1 MFIYIKIQICD
12 TSFIF
17 MTGMEAKDMKQLTK
31 GFVYLFFSLLFTS
44 YGFAQVST
52 GVSDDRVSLPE
63 GPGSVMG
70 VGENVN
76 INTSM
81 GMMNYAYK
89 IGVPGGFPG
98 LTPSLSL
105 SYSSGAGLG
114 AAGIGWSFSMPSIE
128 RMTLRGLPKYTTDDE
143 FVANGDELVKLPGTD
158 PPVYR
163 ARFEGGFVRYTWMN
177 AGNGKKG
184 YWLAEYPDGSRAWFG
199 ADSKGNLIADAR
211 AQSDAGTFTY
221 YLTEKQDTY
230 GHKIVYTYTKTG
242 NYPLLTKI
250 EWVFKGTDGAPVY
263 SVEITYEGRNDRI
276 SNCKP
281 GFELLLD
288 KRVKGFRVMSHGE
301 QLARYAMQYETNL
314 AADGF
319 SRLKSVIRYGRNDH
333 EFPVRQTWHY
343 TQSLGTQCDGTDC
356 GKPYMTGLGSL
367 GVNMKSGDTTLL
379 DINGDG
385 LPDIIDTSQ
394 EGEYHRIWI
403 NTLNADGTQSFV
415 GPTYSKVGRQ
425 DSFDLSSPYCQVM
438 DADGD
443 GFSDMVN
450 TQTGKVLHNLGTGDW
465 AGVYDLWT
473 SGNGGVPDLNGD
485 FDPSDGQLKT
495 VRFMDFNGDKRVDLI
510 RSMNAGS
517 SNTTQIYRNLGNGGF
532 QSVANVEP
540 IGAGFDSD
548 TLELEDM
555 NGDGLLDPVQ
565 VLKASVRYRLNLGWG
580 KWSDWIEISGFNFTD
595 TQAKDAELEDINGDG
610 MADLV
615 LVSGNQVDY
624 WLNRNGAH
632 FDAKKT
638 ITSADIDGDIP
649 TRTPETTVLCSDM
662 NSNGSSDIV
671 WIDSSGKVTYL
682 EIFPVRPNLLTRI
695 ENGMGRVTKLDYG
708 TAAQQLA
715 RDGGPGTWKYAIPV
729 QVNVVDKLDE
739 WDLQNLV
746 HSIVNYTYHDGY
758 YDGKAKQLRG
768 FERVEQT
775 EPGDEVS
782 ADGITKE
789 NYDVGHDDIY
799 HKSLL
804 LKRTI
809 LSGDKVI
816 QVQTNTYG
824 DCDVAGISQDQ
835 STLKFPIRYICMKES
850 TTEEREGL
858 ADQSKW
864 VTTGKIYEYDGYGNT
879 VLVSDLGIVSIGGQ
893 GCGACDSELG
903 FGHPCGE
910 TCKGDELY
918 NRTEY
923 IHPEDNDNLWML
935 RLPIKTQM
943 FTEAGAD
950 GKPADDYY
958 SENAY
963 YYDGDAFTG
972 LAAGR
977 ATHGAVT
984 RMTQRMEAGRV
995 INAKRVKVNDDGM
1008 VVEKLDALGSPDSD
1022 EHRRAYEYDADGLR
1036 VTKTTVF
1043 LKNTD
1048 GAYQLQ
1054 RDYTYDAVNAKPIAA
1069 SLWYIVRDGSNVTV
1083 PQKMF
1088 FTWDDF
1094 GRLTSRSYVNAVAG
1108 KPTEQYTYKFASPV
1122 STITMN
1128 ARSRASGGFD
1138 VRQVKCFDGF
1148 GRLFQTRKLISG
1160 DQYLVSM
1167 FKVFNTKGDPKKVYQ
1182 QYIGTGPQCDTAPP
1196 MGVQAVEYFYD
1207 GLSRLIK
1214 QSWPKPDADS
1224 TEKWATKIEYGPKS
1238 VSTYDLEDTLEGGEF
1253 ENTPKVV
1260 YTNGLG
1266 NTTKIQQMTKAGRD
1280 PVIYTYT
1287 YDKLD
1292 RLSGWI
1298 GPEGNRFEQKR
1309 DLLGNVVMTSDPDRG
1324 STTYEFD
1331 DAGGLLKVTDARGKS
1346 RMQTYDG
1353 DNRIT
1358 AQWDPDDEAGT
1369 KVTYSYDFAGDCEKC
1384 TNTAGF
1390 LVKTDY
1396 PLSNGTRGYD
1406 VTGYDVMGKP
1416 IYFARMLD
1424 GHKYEFISDYDNLGR
1439 VHSDTYPDGTKFE
1452 YTIDNTARLTSVK
1465 NYIDLLKYDSH
1476 GQLTEMDFAN
1486 GTKMTQTFD
1495 DRLMVASIRV
1505 TDAKD
1510 KAIVDQAYERDRVG
1524 HITAVLDNVVDDGVP
1539 SASGN
1544 FKMDSLYRLIGATLD
1559 PGRSGLEEK
1568 LTYSYSPSGRLLNK
1582 QSSLGGDSLV
1592 NLGDYKYGENGAGPH
1607 AVTSVGGKNLTYD
1620 KAGNMLTKGDDC
1632 YQWDF
1637 RGRMIVALK
1646 NCKPIATFD
1655 YGDGKKRIV
1664 KRVNGVTTYYLTNRF
1679 EVRNGTAISYLN
1691 IGGDHVVRVK
1701 NNGFAATVL
1710 SDLAPVTGNDDA
1722 IEPQADN
1729 LITAGDA
1736 WIAQAVGAS
1745 LMTLKKER
1753 EVSGIRALLL
1763 ASANRMLE
1771 GTKPVTTWLHHDYRG
1786 DTVAQTD
1793 ANSKVVSTAIY
1804 YPYGALRYSTGEVD
1818 PYGYTGKETDAST
1831 GLLYFGRRYAEPVT
1845 GQWTSPDPMF
1855 SVAGD
1860 SVFENPS
1867 EAVNPYGFS
1876 KNNPVSYVDSDGRIA
1891 NFIIGGIV
1899 GGITSMISEAMI
1911 QKASGNPLLSMK
1923 TIGKILFKGAIGF
1936 GLGLLTSGGTA
1947 IATMGASNLL
1957 GGMSEAI
1964 ARKKGVKPGWAMTIG
1979 IAVSGATSIVGT
1991 GINALFHM
1999 DKGVNAIKGVGS
2011 FFKKAG
2017 LTLLA
2022 SAGKLLNTSPSLTK
2036 EGLATNRDTNLVVF
2050 TGEKGYRKTK
2060 NKVSWYRLKRSLRKK
2075 FGATRVTETN
2085 GLRRTGKGGL
2095 LHQGGGPGL
2104 KRTKRMH
2111 NMGFRRHN
2119 AMHNLHTGH

>member
-1 MFIYIKIQICD
+1 MNWEIKKLVFIMLMV
-12 TSFIF
+12 F
-17 MTGMEAKDMKQLTK
+17 GMN
-31 GFVYLFFSLLFTS
+31 
-44 YGFAQVST
+44 GFAQVST

-70 VGENVN
+70 IGEDVN

-81 GMMNYAYK
+81 GMMNYGYR
-89 IGVPGGFPG
+89 IGVLKGFPG

-114 AAGIGWSFSMPSIE
+114 VAGIGWSFSMPSIE
-128 RMTLRGLPKYTTDDE
+128 RMTLRGLPKYTTNDG
-143 FVANGDELVKLPGTD
+143 FVASGDQLVRLPNTD

-163 ARFEGGFVRYTWMN
+163 SRFEGGFVRYTWMV
-177 AGNGKKG
+177 AADGTKG
-184 YWLAEYPDGSRAWFG
+184 YWVAEEYPNGSKGWFG
-199 ADSKGNLIADAR
+199 ADSQGNLVADAR
-211 AQSDAGTFTY
+211 AQGNAGTFTY

-230 GHKIVYTYTKTG
+230 GHKIVYTYSKPG
-242 NYPLLTKI
+242 NYPLLTKV
-250 EWVFKGTDGAPVY
+250 EWVFKGQGGVSVY
-263 SVEITYEGRNDRI
+263 SVDITYENRNDKI

-288 KRVKGFRVMSHGE
+288 KRVKEFKVFSHGK
-301 QLARYAMQYETNL
+301 QLARYTMQYETNL

-319 SRLKSVIRYGRNDH
+319 SRLRSVIRYGRNDH
-333 EFPVRQTWHY
+333 EFPVHQTWHY
-343 TQSLGTQCDGTDC
+343 TQSLGTQCDGSDC
-356 GKPYMTGLGSL
+356 RKPYITSLGSL
-367 GVNMKSGDTTLL
+367 GINMKSGDTTLL

-385 LPDIIDTSQ
+385 LPDVIDTSQ
-394 EGEYHRIWI
+394 EGQYHRIWI

-415 GPTYSKVGRQ
+415 GPKYSKVGRQ
-425 DSFDLSSPYCQVM
+425 DSFDLSSPYCQIM
-438 DADGD
+438 DVDGD
-443 GFSDMVN
+443 GFTDMVN

-465 AGVYDLWT
+465 AEIYDLWT
-473 SGNGGVPDLNGD
+473 SGNGGVPNLNGD

-495 VRFMDFNGDKRVDLI
+495 VRFMDYNGDKRVDLI
-510 RSMNAGS
+510 RSMNSGA

-532 QSVANVEP
+532 QSDPDVDP

-565 VLKASVRYRLNLGWG
+565 VLKSSVRYRLNLGWG
-580 KWSDWIEISGFNFTD
+580 KWSDWVEISGFNFTD

-632 FDAKKT
+632 FDPKKT

-695 ENGMGRVTKLDYG
+695 ENGMGKVTKLDYG

-715 RDGGPGTWKYAIPV
+715 DDGGPGSWKYAIPV

-739 WDLQNLV
+739 WDLQNQV

-775 EPGDEVS
+775 EPGDADS

-789 NYDVGHDDIY
+789 AYDVGHDDPY

-804 LKRTI
+804 VKRTI

-824 DCDVAGISQDQ
+824 DCPVAGIPKDQ
-835 STLKFPIRYICMKES
+835 STLKFPIRYICMKENI
-850 TTEEREGL
+850 TEDHEGL
-858 ADQSKW
+858 SDQSKW
-864 VTTGKIYEYDGYGNT
+864 VKTEKKYEYDGYGNT
-879 VLVSDLGIVSIGGQ
+879 ILTTDLGVILIGGQ
-893 GCGACDSELG
+893 GCGACDSKLG
-903 FGHPCGE
+903 FGHPCGVD
-910 TCKGDELY
+910 CKGDELY
-918 NRTEY
+918 NSTEY
-923 IHPEDNDNLWML
+923 VDPKDNGNRWML
-935 RLPIKTQM
+935 RLPIRTRM
-943 FTEAGAD
+943 FTSADAD
-950 GKPADDYY
+950 GKPADDFY

-972 LAAGR
+972 LAAGK
-977 ATHGAVT
+977 ATHGTVT
-984 RMTQRMEAGRV
+984 RMTQRMETGRV
-995 INAKRVKVNDDGM
+995 INAKRAKTNADGM
-1008 VVEKLDALGSPDSD
+1008 VTESLDALGAPGSD
-1022 EHRRAYEYDADGLR
+1022 EHRRAYTYDDDGLR
-1036 VTKTTVF
+1036 VVRTTVF
-1043 LKNTD
+1043 LKNRE
-1048 GAYQLQ
+1048 GPYQLQ
-1054 RDYTYDAVNAKPIAA
+1054 RTYTYDPVNAKPIAA
-1069 SLWYIVRDGSNVTV
+1069 SLWYIMRNKNNATT

-1094 GRLTSRSYVNAVAG
+1094 GRLTSRSYVNAMPG
-1108 KPTEQYTYKFASPV
+1108 KPTEKYTYHFASPV
-1122 STITMN
+1122 STIIMD
-1128 ARSRASGGFD
+1128 ARSRASGDPD

-1148 GRLFQTRKLISG
+1148 GRQFQTRKRIHD

-1182 QYIGTGPQCDTAPP
+1182 QYIGTGEQCDPAPP
-1196 MGVQAVEYFYD
+1196 AKIQAVEYFYD
-1207 GLSRLIK
+1207 GLGRIK
-1214 QSWPKPDADS
+1214 KEYWPKPDVNDPA
-1224 TEKWATKIEYGPKS
+1224 KWETRVEYGPLS
-1238 VSTYDLEDTLEGGEF
+1238 VSTFDLEDTLAGGEF

-1266 NTTKIQQMTKAGRD
+1266 NTLKIQQVTKAGED
-1280 PVIYTYT
+1280 PVTYTYT

-1292 RLSGWI
+1292 RLSGWV
-1298 GPEGNRFEQKR
+1298 GPEGSKFKQER
-1309 DLLGNVVMTSDPDRG
+1309 DLLGNVVMTDDPDRG
-1324 STTYEFD
+1324 RTTYEFD
-1331 DAGGLLKVTDARGKS
+1331 DTGGLIKVTDARGKS

-1369 KVTYSYDFAGDCEKC
+1369 KVTYSYDFAGDCTKC

-1396 PLSNGTRGYD
+1396 PLSNGTHGYD

-1452 YTIDNTARLTSVK
+1452 YKIDDAARLTSVT
-1465 NYIDLLKYDSH
+1465 NYIDSLAYDSH
-1476 GQLTEMDFAN
+1476 GQLKEMGFSN
-1486 GTKMTQTFD
+1486 GVKMAQAFD

-1505 TDAKD
+1505 TDTKD
-1510 KAIVDQAYERDRVG
+1510 KAIMDQAYERDRVG
-1524 HITAVLDNVVDDGVP
+1524 HITAILDNVIADGVP
-1539 SASGN
+1539 SASGQ
-1544 FKMDSLYRLIGATLD
+1544 FKMDSLYRLLSATLD

-1582 QSSLGGDSLV
+1582 KSSLGGDSLV

-1607 AVTSVGGKNLTYD
+1607 AVTSVNGKTLTYD
-1620 KAGNMLTKGDDC
+1620 KAGNMLTKGNDS
-1632 YQWDF
+1632 YKWDF
-1637 RGRMIVALK
+1637 RGRMIAALK
-1646 NCKPIATFD
+1646 DSKPVAAFD
-1655 YGDGKKRIV
+1655 YGDGKKRII
-1664 KRVNGVTTYYLTNRF
+1664 KRVNGVTTYYLTSRF
-1679 EVRNGTAISYLN
+1679 EVRNGTAISYLD
-1691 IGGDHVVRVK
+1691 IGGDHVVSVK
-1701 NNGFAATVL
+1701 NNGFAAKML
-1710 SDLAPVTGNDDA
+1710 SDLAPATGTDDA
-1722 IEPQADN
+1722 IEPQPDK

-1736 WIAQAVGAS
+1736 WIAQAVGAGV
-1745 LMTLKKER
+1745 LALKKKQEASN
-1753 EVSGIRALLL
+1753 VRALLL
-1763 ASANRMLE
+1763 ASAKRMIE
-1771 GTKPVTTWLHHDYRG
+1771 GTKPVVTWLHRDYRG
-1786 DTVAQTD
+1786 DTVAETD
-1793 ANSKVVSTAIY
+1793 ATGKVVSSSQY
-1804 YPYGALRYSTGEVD
+1804 YPYGALRYSTGDID
-1818 PYGYTGKETDAST
+1818 PYGYTGKETDKST
-1831 GLLYFGRRYAEPVT
+1831 GLVYFGKRYAEPVT

-1860 SVFENPS
+1860 SVFDNPA
-1867 EAVNPYGFS
+1867 EAVNPYAFS

-1911 QKASGNPLLSMK
+1911 QKASGNKLLSKK
-1923 TIGKILFKGAIGF
+1923 TIGKILFKGALGF
-1936 GLGLLTSGGTA
+1936 GLGLLTSGASA
-1947 IATMGASNLL
+1947 IVTMGASNFL
-1957 GGMSEAI
+1957 GGLAEAI

-1979 IAVSGATSIVGT
+1979 IAVSGATNLVGA
-1991 GINALFHM
+1991 GFSAVLHLG
-1999 DKGVNAIKGVGS
+1999 KGKQAIKGVGG
-2011 FFKKAG
+2011 FFRKAG
-2017 LTLLA
+2017 MTLLS
-2022 SAGKLLNTSPSLTK
+2022 SAGKLVNLSPSLTK
-2036 EGLATNRDTNLVVF
+2036 TGLSTNRDTNLVVF
-2050 TGEKGYRKTK
+2050 TGEKGYRKASAKYAWHKLTKAVK
-2060 NKVSWYRLKRSLRKK
+2060 NK
-2075 FGATRVTETN
+2075 FGGSRVTESN
-2085 GLRRTGKGGL
+2085 SLRRTEKGGKL
-2095 LHQGGGPGL
+2095 SIGL
-2104 KRTKRMH
+2104 KRTGRMR
-2111 NMGFRRHN
+2111 NLGFRRHKAKLN
-2119 AMHNLHTGH
+2119 IHSRNK